1 MRYLLAGSSGMA
13 AMLLAGFVAIAQEPQ
28 VPKAVE
34 DATITGRIESL
45 FLLNEHLSPFNINTT
60 TSNGVVTLTG
70 SVADDIQKEL
80 AADLAKSVEGVTE
93 VVNNIVV
100 VGTVVSE
107 RSQRSWRDR
116 VDDSTLTATIRSRLL
131 YNKEFK
137 GLKIG
142 VRSEGGA
149 ITLYGVVGNELEKQ
163 HIEEIVRE
171 TKGVLSVR
179 NELTVQP
186 KERTDIVTDVART
199 ASDEWVEKRVLAAL
213 LVNKYISV
221 RDLNVKVR
229 NGLCILTG
237 IVDSPK
243 QKELAENLAM
253 SIMGVTGVQNDIAL
267 YEAPVLPPAPPP
279 PAAGPAGVQ

>member
-1 MRYLLAGSSGMA
+1 MRNSNAVRFKLLVVLMVCAVSY
-13 AMLLAGFVAIAQEPQ
+13 AQQAQ
-28 VPKAVE
+28 VPEPVE
-34 DATITGRIESL
+34 DATITGRIEGL

-60 TSNGVVTLTG
+60 TSKGVVTLTG

-80 AADLAKSVEGVTE
+80 ASDLAKSVEGVKE
-93 VVNNIVV
+93 VVNNITV

-107 RSQRSWRDR
+107 RSQRSWRER
-116 VDDSTLTATIRSRLL
+116 VDDSTLTATIRTRLL
-131 YNKEFK
+131 YNKELK

-142 VRSEGGA
+142 VRCEGGTV
-149 ITLYGVVGNELEKQ
+149 TLYGVVGNELEKQ
-163 HIEEIVRE
+163 HIEDVVRE
-171 TKGVLSVR
+171 TKGVTSVR

-186 KERTDIVTDVART
+186 KEKTDIVTDVART
-199 ASDEWVEKRVLAAL
+199 ASDEWVEKRVQAAL

-243 QKELAENLAM
+243 QKELAGSLAM
-253 SIMGVTGVQNDIAL
+253 SILGVTGVQNDITL
-267 YEAPVLPPAPPP
+267 YEPPALS
-279 PAAGPAGVQ
+279 PAAPAPATPSATTN